1 MFEVTQFQKIALPK
15 DERERVYA
23 RIIEHWKC
31 DRALC
36 RQIVAA
42 QTIPLRFADSDF
54 AERANGVSYELEP
67 LDMAEL
73 YLKCTQAPPNLMLP
87 VGTTPEETLTATK
100 ELHAVYRL
108 VKRAGK
114 SCGAQVRDEIV
125 PFGCDLVVENLWV
138 PTRSCFA

>member
-36 RQIVAA
+36 RQIVAG
-42 QTIPLRFADSDF
+42 QTIPLHFQDTDF

-67 LDMAEL
+67 HDLRA
-73 YLKCTQAPPNLMLP
+73 
-87 VGTTPEETLTATK
+87 
-100 ELHAVYRL
+100 RL
-108 VKRAGK
+108 LR
-114 SCGAQVRDEIV
+114 R
-125 PFGCDLVVENLWV
+125 
-138 PTRSCFA
+138 T

>member
-1 MFEVTQFQKIALPK
+1 MASPPPVAIFEVTQFQKIALTK
-15 DERERVYA
+15 DEGERVYV

-42 QTIPLRFADSDF
+42 RTIPLHFQDSDF

-67 LDMAEL
+67 IDMAEL
-73 YLKCTQAPPNLMLP
+73 YSKCTEAPPNLRLP
-87 VGTTPEETLTATK
+87 TGMTPEETKTATD
-100 ELHAVYRL
+100 ELYAVYRL

-114 SCGAQVRDEIV
+114 TCGAQVRDEIV
-125 PFGCDLVVENLWV
+125 PFGCDLVVQNL
-138 PTRSCFA
+138 